1 MRIVVIENNSF
12 KRKGYE
18 TDLVEN
24 SHENDLDYA
33 IRAIG
38 INELGIL
45 SDCIY
50 TDVNKSRQNLYLKLI
65 FAIQN
70 LSDDNVA
77 EDHNNYLGPLISYN
91 FYNDK
96 KPLND

>member
-1 MRIVVIENNSF
+1 MRIVVIENNSS

-18 TDLVEN
+18 ADLVEN
-24 SHENDLDYA
+24 NYENDLDYA
-33 IRAIG
+33 IRAVG

-45 SDCIY
+45 SNCIY

-70 LSDDNVA
+70 LFDDNAA

-91 FYNDK
+91 LYNNE